1 MSSLKTKGLKTK
13 KQGEFDLHWQGTL
26 SDYVMAIAW
35 SPDGKTLATSSA
47 AGEVVLYQETKT
59 FQAMPFQGVPLQVM
73 NGDSVDC
80 LAFSHDGQFLA
91 AGGQNGQ
98 VHIWQVQSNLPELI
112 APKLVATVGKTAA
125 WVDRMAWS
133 PTQNLLAFSLG
144 KYVQVWDAKLGDVAT
159 TLNFDT
165 SSALDLAWHPDGQ
178 RLSVSGY
185 QGVKI
190 WTAEDWDDD
199 PYFLTIPS
207 ASVAIAWSPD
217 GKYIASGNLDR
228 TMTVLEWE
236 NPHPWVMRGFPG
248 KIRQL
253 AWSNVMTKAGASLLA
268 SASAEGIVVWEKQE
282 DLSLGWEGRVLAG
295 HEGTVQSIQFQPD
308 ALLFASAA
316 ADGRVCLW
324 QKAQHL
330 AQVLNGAP
338 NGFSC
343 LAWHPKGHQLAV
355 GGQNG
360 ELLIWAKVLR
370 GKGFGQR
377 EKT

>member
-1 MSSLKTKGLKTK
+1 MSGLKTK
-13 KQGEFDLHWQGTL
+13 KQVEFDRHWQGML
-26 SDYVMAIAW
+26 SDYVTVIDW
-35 SPDGKTLATSSA
+35 SPDGNILAASSA
-47 AGEVVLYQETKT
+47 AGEVVLFYRAEPQQLEVL
-59 FQAMPFQGVPLQVM
+59 QAATGQ
-73 NGDSVDC
+73 SVDC
-80 LAFSHDGQFLA
+80 LAFSSDGQFLA

-98 VHIWQVQSNLPELI
+98 VKIWQLQSEAFELVSTLENS
-112 APKLVATVGKTAA
+112 PA
-125 WVDRMAWS
+125 WIDRMAWS

-144 KYVQVWDAKLGDVAT
+144 KHVQVWDATLGDIAT

-165 SSALDLAWHPDGQ
+165 SSTLDITWHPDGR

-199 PYFLTIPS
+199 PYLLTIPS
-207 ASVAIAWSPD
+207 ASVAVVWSLD

-228 TMTVLEWE
+228 TITVLEWE

-253 AWSNVMTKAGASLLA
+253 AWSDVPTKVGASLLA
-268 SASAEGIVVWEKQE
+268 AASAAEIVVWEKQE
-282 DLSLGWEGRVLAG
+282 DESLGWEGRVLAE
-295 HEGTVQSIQFQPD
+295 HEGAVQSIRFQPD
-308 ALLFASAA
+308 TLLLASAA
-316 ADGRVCLW
+316 ADGWVCLW
-324 QKAQHL
+324 HKAQRL

-343 LAWHPKGHQLAV
+343 LAWHPKGNQLAA

-360 ELLIWAKVLR
+360 ELLVWSKAGR
-370 GKGFGQR
+370 GQGFGQR
-377 EKT
+377 

>member
-1 MSSLKTKGLKTK
+1 MSGLKTSGLKTK
-13 KQGEFDLHWQGTL
+13 KPVEFDRYWQGTL
-26 SDYVMAIAW
+26 SDYVTAIAW
-35 SPDGKTLATSSA
+35 SPKGNTLAASSA
-47 AGEVVLYQETKT
+47 AGEVVVYWGVGTLQETLL
-59 FQAMPFQGVPLQVM
+59 QAE
-73 NGDSVDC
+73 NGHSVDC
-80 LAFSHDGQFLA
+80 LAFSHDGQFLT
-91 AGGQNGQ
+91 AGGQTGQ
-98 VHIWQVQSNLPELI
+98 VNIWRMQLDLPELI
-112 APKLVATVGKTAA
+112 ATVKNSSA

-144 KYVQVWDAKLGDVAT
+144 KYVQVWDATLGDVVT
-159 TLNFDT
+159 TLDFDT
-165 SSALDLAWHPDGQ
+165 SSVLDLTWHPDGQ

-190 WTAEDWDDD
+190 WTAADWDDD
-199 PYFLTIPS
+199 PYLLTIPS

-228 TMTVLEWE
+228 TITVLEWE

-253 AWSNVMTKAGASLLA
+253 AWSDVLTKAGASLLA

-282 DLSLGWEGRVLAG
+282 DDSLGWEGRVLTG
-295 HEGTVQSIQFQPD
+295 HEGTVQSMHFQPD
-308 ALLFASAA
+308 ALLLASAA
-316 ADGRVCLW
+316 ADGWVCLW
-324 QKAQHL
+324 HKAKQL

-343 LAWHPKGHQLAV
+343 LAWHPKGQQLAA

-360 ELLIWAKVLR
+360 ELLIWSKVLR
-370 GKGFGQR
+370 GQGFGQR
-377 EKT
+377 